1 MEEIDAFL
9 EYLRYERN
17 YSKETESAYRVDLLQ
32 FEKFARE
39 CELQLK
45 EVNPNTVREWIVQM
59 MDKGVTASSI
69 NRKLSALR
77 SFYKYLL
84 KQGEVSADPM
94 TKISGPK
101 KKKPLPV
108 FVKEKEMDR
117 LLDDI
122 DFEDS
127 FRGRRDK
134 LIIQL
139 FYETGMRLA
148 ELVGLNDADV
158 DFGAKVIKVTGKR
171 NKQRIIPYGDELA
184 EAMQNYLEERS
195 QTVQT
200 PSGAFIT
207 KENGERIPRSNVQ
220 NIVRENLSKVT
231 TVKKRSPHVLRHT
244 FATSMLNHQAELGAI
259 KELLG
264 HESLATTEV
273 YTHTTF
279 EELKKA
285 YNKLIQELKRKGGNY
300 GSKNSINSL

>member
-1 MEEIDAFL
+1 MKEIETFL
-9 EYLRYERN
+9 EYLKYERN
-17 YSKETESAYRVDLLQ
+17 YSPETARAYEVDLFQ
-32 FEKFARE
+32 FEEFARE

-45 EVNPNTVREWIVQM
+45 EVNPNTVREWVVQM
-59 MDKGVTASSI
+59 MDKGTCVSSI

-84 KQGEVSADPM
+84 KQGEISADPIR
-94 TKISGPK
+94 KINGPK

-117 LLDDI
+117 LLDET
-122 DFEDS
+122 DFGNN
-127 FRGRRDK
+127 FKGHRDK
-134 LIIQL
+134 LIILL

-148 ELVGLNDADV
+148 ELVGLNDVDV

-171 NKQRIIPYGDELA
+171 NKQRLIPFGDELA
-184 EAMQNYLEERS
+184 KAMQDYLMERD

-200 PSGAFIT
+200 PSGAFVT
-207 KENGERIPRSNVQ
+207 KENGERLGYSTVQ
-220 NIVRENLSKVT
+220 YIVKQNLSKVT

-244 FATSMLNHQAELGAI
+244 FATSMLNHQAELGSI

-264 HESLATTEV
+264 HESIATTEV

-285 YNKLIQELKRKGGNY
+285 YNQAHPRA
-300 GSKNSINSL
+300 

>member
-1 MEEIDAFL
+1 MKRDVTMEEIETFL
-9 EYLRYERN
+9 KYLNYERN
-17 YSKETESAYRVDLLQ
+17 YSKETIRSYSLDLFQ
-32 FEKFARE
+32 FEEFAKE

-45 EVNPNTVREWIVQM
+45 EVNPNTVREWIVQL
-59 MDKGVTASSI
+59 MDNGSSVSSI
-69 NRKLSALR
+69 NRKLSTLR
-77 SFYKYLL
+77 SFYKFLL
-84 KQGEVSADPM
+84 KQGELSADPM
-94 TKISGPK
+94 RKISGPK

-122 DFEDS
+122 DFGND
-127 FRGRRDK
+127 FKGRRDK

-139 FYETGMRLA
+139 FYETGIRLA

-158 DFGAKVIKVTGKR
+158 DFGAMVIKVTGKR
-171 NKQRIIPYGDELA
+171 NKQRIIPFGEELGKAMQDYLA
-184 EAMQNYLEERS
+184 ERAR
-195 QTVQT
+195 TVQK

-207 KENGERIPRSNVQ
+207 KENGDRVTRSNVQ
-220 NIVRENLSKVT
+220 YIVKQNLSKVT

-285 YNKLIQELKRKGGNY
+285 YNQAHPRA
-300 GSKNSINSL
+300 

>member
-1 MEEIDAFL
+1 MKEIDAFL
-9 EYLRYERN
+9 EYLKYERN
-17 YSKETESAYRVDLLQ
+17 YSKETITSYSVDLLQ
-32 FEKFARE
+32 FEEFVKE
-39 CELQLK
+39 CELELK
-45 EVNPNTVREWIVQM
+45 EANPNTVREWIVQM
-59 MDKGVTASSI
+59 MDKGYSASSI
-69 NRKLSALR
+69 NRKLSGLR

-84 KQGEVSADPM
+84 KQGEITADPM

-117 LLDDI
+117 LLDDE
-122 DFEDS
+122 DFGE
-127 FRGRRDK
+127 GLKGCRDK

-171 NKQRIIPYGDELA
+171 NKQRLIPFGTELA
-184 EAMQNYLEERS
+184 DAMQNYLSVRA
-195 QTVQT
+195 QTVET
-200 PSGAFIT
+200 LSGAFIT
-207 KENGERIPRSNVQ
+207 NESGERIERGKVQ
-220 NIVRENLSKVT
+220 RIVRRNLSKVT

-259 KELLG
+259 KEILG

-279 EELKKA
+279 EELKQA
-285 YNKLIQELKRKGGNY
+285 YNQAHPRA
-300 GSKNSINSL
+300 

>member
-9 EYLRYERN
+9 EYLRFERN
-17 YSKETESAYRVDLLQ
+17 YSKDTEKSYKVDLLQ
-32 FEKFARE
+32 FEEFVKE
-39 CELQLK
+39 CGLQLK
-45 EVNPNTVREWIVQM
+45 EVNPNTIREWIVLM
-59 MDKGVTASSI
+59 MDKGMSASSI

-77 SFYKYLL
+77 TFYKYLL
-84 KQGEVSADPM
+84 KHGVMPADPM
-94 TKISGPK
+94 RKISGPK
-101 KKKPLPV
+101 KRKPLPV

-127 FRGRRDK
+127 FEGRRDR

-158 DFGAKVIKVTGKR
+158 DFDAKVIKVTGKR
-171 NKQRIIPYGDELA
+171 NKQRIIPFGEELA
-184 EAMQNYLEERS
+184 KAMQNYLSERERAIPA
-195 QTVQT
+195 T
-200 PSGAFIT
+200 SGAFIT
-207 KENGERIPRSNVQ
+207 KVNGERIARSSVQ
-220 NIVRENLSKVT
+220 NIVRVNLSKVT
-231 TVKKRSPHVLRHT
+231 SVKKKSPHVLRHT

-285 YNKLIQELKRKGGNY
+285 YNQAHPRA
-300 GSKNSINSL
+300 

>member
-1 MEEIDAFL
+1 MKEIDAFL
-9 EYLRYERN
+9 EYLKYERN
-17 YSKETESAYRVDLLQ
+17 YSKETTTSYSVDLLQ
-32 FEKFARE
+32 FEEFAKE
-39 CELQLK
+39 CELELK

-59 MDKGVTASSI
+59 MDKGYNASSI

-84 KQGEVSADPM
+84 KQGEITADPM

-117 LLDDI
+117 LLDDE
-122 DFEDS
+122 DFGEG
-127 FRGRRDK
+127 FKGCRDK

-171 NKQRIIPYGDELA
+171 NKQRLIPFGTELA
-184 EAMQNYLEERS
+184 DAMQNYLSVRTQAIETLS
-195 QTVQT
+195 D
-200 PSGAFIT
+200 AFIT
-207 KENGERIPRSNVQ
+207 NESGGRIERGKVQ
-220 NIVRENLSKVT
+220 QIVRQNLSKVT

-244 FATSMLNHQAELGAI
+244 FATTMLNHQAELGAI
-259 KELLG
+259 KEILG

-285 YNKLIQELKRKGGNY
+285 YNQAHPRA
-300 GSKNSINSL
+300 

>member
-1 MEEIDAFL
+1 MEEIEAFL

-17 YSKETESAYRVDLLQ
+17 YSEETEKSYKVDLLQ
-32 FEKFARE
+32 FEEFANG
-39 CELQLK
+39 CELQLQ

-59 MDKGVTASSI
+59 MDNGISASSI

-77 SFYKYLL
+77 TFYKYLL
-84 KQGEVSADPM
+84 KKGDITADPM
-94 TKISGPK
+94 RKISGPK

-117 LLDDI
+117 LLDEI
-122 DFEDS
+122 DFREG
-127 FRGRRDK
+127 FEGRRDR

-171 NKQRIIPYGDELA
+171 NKQRIIPFGEELA
-184 EAMQNYLEERS
+184 KAMQDYLTERN
-195 QTVQT
+195 QTIST
-200 PSGAFIT
+200 LSGAFIT
-207 KENGERIPRSNVQ
+207 KLSGERIARSSVQ

-231 TVKKRSPHVLRHT
+231 AIKKRSPHVLRHT

-285 YNKLIQELKRKGGNY
+285 YNQAHPRA
-300 GSKNSINSL
+300 

>member
-1 MEEIDAFL
+1 MKEIETFL
-9 EYLRYERN
+9 EYLKYERN
-17 YSKETESAYRVDLLQ
+17 YSPETARAYEVDLFQ
-32 FEKFARE
+32 FEEFARE

-45 EVNPNTVREWIVQM
+45 EVNPNTVREWVVQM
-59 MDKGVTASSI
+59 MDKGTCVSSI

-84 KQGEVSADPM
+84 KQGEISADPIR
-94 TKISGPK
+94 KINGPK

-117 LLDDI
+117 LLDET
-122 DFEDS
+122 DFGNN
-127 FRGRRDK
+127 FKGHRDK
-134 LIIQL
+134 LIILL

-148 ELVGLNDADV
+148 ELVGLNDVDV

-171 NKQRIIPYGDELA
+171 NKQRLIPFGDELA
-184 EAMQNYLEERS
+184 KAMQDYLVERD

-200 PSGAFIT
+200 PSGAFVT
-207 KENGERIPRSNVQ
+207 KENGERLGYSTVQ
-220 NIVRENLSKVT
+220 YIVKQNLSKVT

-244 FATSMLNHQAELGAI
+244 FATSMLNHQAELGSI

-285 YNKLIQELKRKGGNY
+285 YNQAHPRA
-300 GSKNSINSL
+300 

>member
-171 NKQRIIPYGDELA
+171 NKQRIIPFGDELA

-285 YNKLIQELKRKGGNY
+285 YNQAHPRA
-300 GSKNSINSL
+300 

>member
-1 MEEIDAFL
+1 MEEIEAFL

-17 YSKETESAYRVDLLQ
+17 YSEETEKSYKVDLLQ
-32 FEKFARE
+32 FEEFAKG
-39 CELQLK
+39 CELQLQ

-59 MDKGVTASSI
+59 MDNGISASSI

-77 SFYKYLL
+77 TFYKYLL
-84 KQGEVSADPM
+84 KKGDITADPM
-94 TKISGPK
+94 RKISGPK

-117 LLDDI
+117 LLDEI
-122 DFEDS
+122 VFKEDFE
-127 FRGRRDK
+127 GRRDR

-148 ELVGLNDADV
+148 ELVGRIEALNVCDNVLTAL
-158 DFGAKVIKVTGKR
+158 IEHSP
-171 NKQRIIPYGDELA
+171 RILADELEQSLVRHISA
-184 EAMQNYLEERS
+184 DDPVS
-195 QTVQT
+195 
-200 PSGAFIT
+200 
-207 KENGERIPRSNVQ
+207 GERIARSSVQ

-231 TVKKRSPHVLRHT
+231 AIKKRSPHVLRHT

-285 YNKLIQELKRKGGNY
+285 YNQAHPRA
-300 GSKNSINSL
+300 

>member
-1 MEEIDAFL
+1 MEEIGVFL

-17 YSKETESAYRVDLLQ
+17 YSEETVKSYKVDLLQ
-32 FEKFARE
+32 FEGFANE

-45 EVNPNTVREWIVQM
+45 DVNSNTIREWVVQM
-59 MDKGVTASSI
+59 MDKGMSASSI

-84 KQGEVSADPM
+84 KQGKVTADPM
-94 TKISGPK
+94 RKISGPK

-122 DFEDS
+122 DFGDS
-127 FRGRRDK
+127 FEGHRDK

-148 ELVGLNDADV
+148 ELVGLNDSDV
-158 DFGAKVIKVTGKR
+158 DFAAKVIKVTGKR
-171 NKQRIIPYGDELA
+171 NKQRIVPFGEELA
-184 EAMQNYLEERS
+184 KAMQDYLAERN
-195 QTVQT
+195 QTIST
-200 PSGAFIT
+200 LSGAFIT
-207 KENGERIPRSNVQ
+207 KVNGDRIARTGVQ
-220 NIVRENLSKVT
+220 NIVKENLSKVT

-244 FATSMLNHQAELGAI
+244 FATSMLNHHAELGAI

-285 YNKLIQELKRKGGNY
+285 YNQAHPRA
-300 GSKNSINSL
+300 

>member
-17 YSKETESAYRVDLLQ
+17 YSKETEKSYKGDWLQ
-32 FEKFARE
+32 FEVFVRG
-39 CELQLK
+39 CGLQLK
-45 EVNPNTVREWIVQM
+45 EVNPNTVREWVVEM
-59 MDKGVTASSI
+59 MDKGAKASSI

-77 SFYKYLL
+77 TFYKYLL
-84 KQGEVSADPM
+84 KQGEITADPM
-94 TKISGPK
+94 RKISGPK

-122 DFEDS
+122 DFGEG
-127 FRGRRDK
+127 FEGHRDK

-171 NKQRIIPYGDELA
+171 NKQRIIPFGEELA
-184 EAMQNYLEERS
+184 KAMQDYLTERD
-195 QTVQT
+195 QTIPTQ
-200 PSGAFIT
+200 SGAFVT
-207 KENGERIPRSNVQ
+207 KENGERISRSSVQ
-220 NIVRENLSKVT
+220 NIVRRNLSKVT
-231 TVKKRSPHVLRHT
+231 TMKKRSPHVLRHT

-285 YNKLIQELKRKGGNY
+285 YNQAHPRA
-300 GSKNSINSL
+300 

>member
-17 YSKETESAYRVDLLQ
+17 YSEETEKSYRVDLLQ
-32 FEKFARE
+32 FEEFAKS
-39 CELQLK
+39 CELQLI
-45 EVNPNTVREWIVQM
+45 EVNPNTVREWVVQM
-59 MDKGVTASSI
+59 MDKGISASSI

-77 SFYKYLL
+77 TFYKYLL
-84 KQGEVSADPM
+84 KKGSITADPM
-94 TKISGPK
+94 RKISGPK

-108 FVKEKEMDR
+108 FVKEKDMDR
-117 LLDDI
+117 LLDEVEFSEG
-122 DFEDS
+122 FE
-127 FRGRRDK
+127 GCRDK

-158 DFGAKVIKVTGKR
+158 DFGTKVIKVTGKR
-171 NKQRIIPYGDELA
+171 NKQRIIPFGEELA
-184 EAMQNYLEERS
+184 NAMQNYLALRC
-195 QTVQT
+195 QTIPT
-200 PSGAFIT
+200 LSGAFIT
-207 KENGERIPRSNVQ
+207 KVNGDRISRYNVR

-231 TVKKRSPHVLRHT
+231 TIKKRSPHVLRHT

-285 YNKLIQELKRKGGNY
+285 YNQAHPRA
-300 GSKNSINSL
+300 

>member
-17 YSKETESAYRVDLLQ
+17 YSEETEKSYRVDLLQ
-32 FEKFARE
+32 FEEFANE

-45 EVNPNTVREWIVQM
+45 DVNSNTIREWVVQM
-59 MDKGVTASSI
+59 MDKGMSASSI

-84 KQGEVSADPM
+84 KQGTITVDPM
-94 TKISGPK
+94 RKISGPK

-122 DFEDS
+122 DFGDS
-127 FRGRRDK
+127 FEGHRDK

-148 ELVGLNDADV
+148 ELVGLDDSDV
-158 DFGAKVIKVTGKR
+158 DFAAKVIKVTGKR
-171 NKQRIIPYGDELA
+171 NKQRIIPFGEELA
-184 EAMQNYLEERS
+184 KAMQDYLAKRN
-195 QTVQT
+195 QTISAL
-200 PSGAFIT
+200 SGAFIT
-207 KENGERIPRSNVQ
+207 KVNGDRIARSVVQ

-231 TVKKRSPHVLRHT
+231 TIKKRSPHVLRHT

-285 YNKLIQELKRKGGNY
+285 YNQAHPRA
-300 GSKNSINSL
+300 

>member
-1 MEEIDAFL
+1 MEEIEAFL

-17 YSKETESAYRVDLLQ
+17 YSEETEKSYKVDLLQ
-32 FEKFARE
+32 FEEFAKG
-39 CELQLK
+39 CELQLQ

-59 MDKGVTASSI
+59 MDNGISASSI

-77 SFYKYLL
+77 TFYKFLL
-84 KQGEVSADPM
+84 KKGDITADP
-94 TKISGPK
+94 
-101 KKKPLPV
+101 
-108 FVKEKEMDR
+108 VKEKEMDR
-117 LLDDI
+117 LLDEI
-122 DFEDS
+122 DFKED
-127 FRGRRDK
+127 FEGRRDR

-171 NKQRIIPYGDELA
+171 NKQRIIPFGEELA
-184 EAMQNYLEERS
+184 KAMQDYLTERN
-195 QTVQT
+195 QTIST
-200 PSGAFIT
+200 LSGAFIT
-207 KENGERIPRSNVQ
+207 RLSGERIARSSVQ

-231 TVKKRSPHVLRHT
+231 AIKKRSPHVLRHT

-285 YNKLIQELKRKGGNY
+285 YNQAHPRA
-300 GSKNSINSL
+300 

>member
-1 MEEIDAFL
+1 MKEIDAFL
-9 EYLRYERN
+9 EYLEYERN
-17 YSKETESAYRVDLLQ
+17 YSKETMTSYSVDLLQ
-32 FEKFARE
+32 FEEFARK
-39 CELQLK
+39 CELNLK

-59 MDKGVTASSI
+59 MDEGYSSSSV

-77 SFYKYLL
+77 TFFKYLL
-84 KQGEVSADPM
+84 KQGEIEADPLR
-94 TKISGPK
+94 KISGPK
-101 KKKPLPV
+101 KKKPIPV

-122 DFEDS
+122 EFGDDFK
-127 FRGRRDK
+127 GRRDK

-171 NKQRIIPYGDELA
+171 NKQRLIPFGDELA
-184 EAMQNYLEERS
+184 EAMKIYLGERD
-195 QTVQT
+195 QTIQT
-200 PSGAFIT
+200 PSGVFVT
-207 KENGERIPRSNVQ
+207 KENGERIDRASVQ
-220 NIVRENLSKVT
+220 NIVRRNLSKVT

-259 KELLG
+259 KEILG
-264 HESLATTEV
+264 HESLSTTEV

-285 YNKLIQELKRKGGNY
+285 YNQAHPRA
-300 GSKNSINSL
+300 